1 MTTSDGR
8 RAGAGAASGA
18 GAALDPGGASSAGA
32 APIAGRV
39 PDFFI
44 VGHEKCGTT
53 ALYKMLRRHP
63 QVYMSEVKEPRFFTP
78 ELRSRTPA
86 LEDEPRPETLE
97 QYLALFA
104 RAQPGQRAG
113 EASPQYLRSAGAA
126 RAIAAVA
133 PDARIVAI
141 VREPASFLRSV
152 HVQAVQAGREP
163 QRDLRKALA
172 LEDARR
178 EGRRVPRE
186 LSSPDWLLYS
196 RHVRYVEQLRRFH
209 AEFPPERVLV
219 LVYDDYRDD
228 NEATV
233 RKVQRFLEIDDTL
246 PVAPVQSMQTVST
259 VRFTSLHPISRRL
272 RLARHRPEVAGPIA
286 RSVHALSSK
295 RLRVLWRRAVYT
307 DAAAP
312 DEQLTRELRRRFAP
326 EVQALSEYLDR
337 DLVSLWGYDRI

>member
-1 MTTSDGR
+1 MPPGR
-8 RAGAGAASGA
+8 WLGP
-18 GAALDPGGASSAGA
+18 GAAL
-32 APIAGRV
+32 GRV

-53 ALYKMLRRHP
+53 ALYKMLKRHP
-63 QVYMSEVKEPRFFTP
+63 QVYMSDVKEPRFFTP
-78 ELRSRTPA
+78 ELRTRTPA
-86 LEDEPRPETLE
+86 LEDEPRPDTLA
-97 QYLALFA
+97 QYLALFVA
-104 RAQPGQRAG
+104 AQPQQRVG
-113 EASPQYLRSAGAA
+113 EASPQYLRCADAA

-141 VREPASFLRSV
+141 LREPASFLRSV

-196 RHVRYVEQLRRFH
+196 QHVRYVEQLRSFH

-219 LVYDDYRDD
+219 LIYDDYLGD

-246 PVAPVQSMQTVST
+246 AVAPVQSMQTVST

-295 RLRVLWRRAVYT
+295 RLRVLWRRVVYT
-307 DAAAP
+307 DAAPP
-312 DEQLTRELRRRFAP
+312 DEQLMRELRRRFEP
-326 EVQALSEYLDR
+326 EVRALSEYLDR
-337 DLVSLWGYDRI
+337 DLIGLWGYDRL